1 MSILNIK
8 GLTKYFGGLVA
19 LNEVNFEVKDN
30 EILGIIGPNGAGKT
44 TLINVVSGIYQAAK
58 GKIIFNG
65 TDITN
70 LPPHIRCRMG
80 IARTFQI
87 IRPLRDFNLIENVM
101 VGSLFGQG
109 NSLREARRKAKETCE
124 FMGLHQFEAD
134 INRLTVLELKKME
147 IACALAAQP
156 KVIFLDE
163 VMAGLSM
170 DETGEMIDTV
180 RKIRAQGVTL
190 CIIEHVMKV
199 IKELTE
205 RVIVIDRGEIIA
217 EGAYKKVSHQP
228 LVISAYLG
236 EEG

>member
-8 GLTKYFGGLVA
+8 GLTKCFGGLVA

-44 TLINVVSGIYQAAK
+44 TLINVVSGIYKATK
-58 GKIIFNG
+58 GEIFFNG

-124 FMGLHQFEAD
+124 FMGLYQFEAD

-147 IACALAAQP
+147 IACALTAQP
-156 KVIFLDE
+156 KIIFLDE

-170 DETGEMIDTV
+170 DESREMMDTV
-180 RKIRAQGVTL
+180 RKIRAQGVTV

-217 EGAYKKVSHQP
+217 EGAYEKVSHQP

-236 EEG
+236 EEE

>member
-8 GLTKYFGGLVA
+8 GLTKCFGGLVA
-19 LNEVNFEVKDN
+19 LNEVNFEIKDN

-44 TLINVVSGIYQAAK
+44 TLINVVSGIYQATN
-58 GKIIFNG
+58 GEIIFNG

-70 LPPHIRCRMG
+70 LPSHIRCRMG

-109 NSLREARRKAKETCE
+109 NSLREAQRKAKETCE
-124 FMGLHQFEAD
+124 FMGLYQFEAD

-170 DETGEMIDTV
+170 DETGEIIDTV

-217 EGAYKKVSHQP
+217 EGTYEKVSHQP